1 MNTTK
6 QSGFT
11 LIELMIVIAIIGI
24 LAAIAIP
31 QYQTYTMKAKFS
43 EVVSAVGPYKT
54 GFELCA
60 TDNGI
65 TTNAQILAG
74 VCDAPA
80 AGSAIGSAGNP
91 TGEIP
96 PAIAGGTG
104 KTLSVTEA
112 LGIIKATANTVG
124 TGFPSA
130 YVYEIDPTI
139 ANGLVTWKVNSTV
152 ALSCTAAG
160 LC

>member
-24 LAAIAIP
+24 LAAIAVP

-43 EVVSAVGPYKT
+43 EVVSAAGPYKT
-54 GFELCA
+54 GVELCA

-65 TTNAQILAG
+65 VASPIPANT
-74 VCDAPA
+74 CDAGATVGA
-80 AGSAIGSAGNP
+80 ASNP
-91 TGEIP
+91 TGEL
-96 PAIAGGTG
+96 PATYAGTG
-104 KTLSVTEA
+104 YTATVTTA
-112 LGIIKATANTVG
+112 LGLITATGNASVG
-124 TGFPSA
+124 GKNYILVPS
-130 YVYEIDPTI
+130 I
-139 ANGLVTWKVNSTV
+139 ANGVVSWTHNTGTCV
-152 ALSCTAAG
+152 ASG

>member
-24 LAAIAIP
+24 LAAIAVP

-43 EVVSAVGPYKT
+43 EVVSAAGPYKT

-65 TTNAQILAG
+65 ISTITATT
-74 VCDAPA
+74 CDAPA
-80 AGSAIGSAGNP
+80 
-91 TGEIP
+91 
-96 PAIAGGTG
+96 
-104 KTLSVTEA
+104 
-112 LGIIKATANTVG
+112 TVG
-124 TGFPSA
+124 TSPNVTGEMPAVFAGTTGYTTSITA
-130 YVYEIDPTI
+130 VNGLITATGNASVGSNTYKLQATVS
-139 ANGLVTWKVNSTV
+139 NGLVTWSKSG
-152 ALSCTAAG
+152 SCVTSG

>member
-43 EVVSAVGPYKT
+43 EVVSAAGPYKT

-65 TTNAQILAG
+65 VGTIPVTTCDSPTAANG
-74 VCDAPA
+74 V
-80 AGSAIGSAGNP
+80 GGAGNP
-91 TGEIP
+91 TGELPVIFTGTSG
-96 PAIAGGTG
+96 ATAGAQIITG
-104 KTLSVTEA
+104 V
-112 LGIIKATANTVG
+112 IKATGNNTTGSQYYVG
-124 TGFPSA
+124 GNSYILTA
-130 YVYEIDPTI
+130 TV
-139 ANGLVTWKVNSTV
+139 ANGLVTWAKTGSCV
-152 ALSCTAAG
+152 ASG

>member
-24 LAAIAIP
+24 LAAIAVP

-43 EVVSAVGPYKT
+43 EVVSAAGPYKT

-60 TDNGI
+60 TDNGLVSTI
-65 TTNAQILAG
+65 TAG
-74 VCDAPA
+74 VCDSGTTVGA
-80 AGSAIGSAGNP
+80 AASNA
-91 TGEIP
+91 TGEM
-96 PAIAGGTG
+96 PAQYTGGTG
-104 KTLSVTEA
+104 YTTSVTA
-112 LGIIKATANTVG
+112 SGGVVTATGNASVG
-124 TGFPSA
+124 GKTYILTA
-130 YVYEIDPTI
+130 TI
-139 ANGLVTWKVNSTV
+139 SNGLVTWAKSGTCV
-152 ALSCTAAG
+152 ASG

>member
-43 EVVSAVGPYKT
+43 EVVSAAGPYKT

-60 TDNGI
+60 TDNGLA
-65 TTNAQILAG
+65 TTASMTGGN
-74 VCDAPA
+74 CDAPA
-80 AGSAIGSAGNP
+80 TTVGGAGNT
-91 TGEIP
+91 TGEMP
-96 PAIAGGTG
+96 VVFSGGTG
-104 KTLSVTEA
+104 FTSGVTATSGVIVATGGASVGNKTYQL
-112 LGIIKATANTVG
+112 TAAIN
-124 TGFPSA
+124 
-130 YVYEIDPTI
+130 
-139 ANGLVTWKVNSTV
+139 NGLVSWTKAGTCV
-152 ALSCTAAG
+152 ASG